1 VPANTPVLVM
11 GNQTVV
17 GDIGVGQLVMQ
28 NIPAEG
34 LQWSGSS
41 SFDGNAINTWNPTN
55 GTYIAALDFD
65 GDVFLLVQFIPNKKG
80 MAGNYGFII
89 KNTSGNTLTGQVKLI
104 Y

>member
-1 VPANTPVLVM
+1 
-11 GNQTVV
+11 
-17 GDIGVGQLVMQ
+17 MQ

-41 SFDGNAINTWNPTN
+41 SFDGNAINSWNPTN

-89 KNTSGNTLTGQVKLI
+89 KNTSGSTLTGQVKFI